1 MIVIMFYRLLQSLM
15 NTAHLIIGRA
25 WVEFNLSATPLG
37 IERDL
42 IWYLKRS
49 LVILM
54 VERRW
59 CCIQYNITSSTILYA
74 LQVGIVGR
82 TGAGKS
88 SLTLGLFRIIEA
100 AGGSIVIDGYNIA
113 LFGLQD
119 LRSRITIIPQDPVLF
134 ADTLRANLD
143 PYEAYTDHELWK
155 SLESAHLKEFVA
167 SLDEKLNYQIAEG
180 GENLRWI
187 LNVVIYLLINL
198 FVSYV

>member
-1 MIVIMFYRLLQSLM
+1 M
-15 NTAHLIIGRA
+15 
-25 WVEFNLSATPLG
+25 
-37 IERDL
+37 
-42 IWYLKRS
+42 
-49 LVILM
+49 
-54 VERRW
+54 
-59 CCIQYNITSSTILYA
+59 
-74 LQVGIVGR
+74 GIVGR

-100 AGGSIVIDGYNIA
+100 AGGSIIIDDYNIA

-143 PYEAYTDHELWK
+143 PYEAYTDYELWK

-180 GENLRWI
+180 GDNLRCLACYIAYNYYMYLFI
-187 LNVVIYLLINL
+187 LYVVLDNV
-198 FVSYV
+198 S

>member
-1 MIVIMFYRLLQSLM
+1 M
-15 NTAHLIIGRA
+15 
-25 WVEFNLSATPLG
+25 
-37 IERDL
+37 
-42 IWYLKRS
+42 
-49 LVILM
+49 
-54 VERRW
+54 
-59 CCIQYNITSSTILYA
+59 
-74 LQVGIVGR
+74 GIVGR

-100 AGGSIVIDGYNIA
+100 AGGSIIIDDHNIA

-155 SLESAHLKEFVA
+155 SLESSHLKEFVA

-180 GENLRWI
+180 GENLRCI
-187 LNVVIYLLINL
+187 LNVVIYSLINQ
-198 FVSYV
+198 FVLCVVLDNVS

>member
-1 MIVIMFYRLLQSLM
+1 M
-15 NTAHLIIGRA
+15 
-25 WVEFNLSATPLG
+25 
-37 IERDL
+37 
-42 IWYLKRS
+42 
-49 LVILM
+49 
-54 VERRW
+54 
-59 CCIQYNITSSTILYA
+59 
-74 LQVGIVGR
+74 GIVGR

-167 SLDEKLNYQIAEG
+167 SLDEELNYQIAEG

-187 LNVVIYLLINL
+187 LNVVVYLLMNL